1 VPLRQWPG
9 LGTIANSVWIGLALN
24 ATLAV
29 TPDVHGVAWQVAV
42 FALGL
47 VVNGIGGAMYI
58 GSQLGPGP
66 RDGLMTGLHH
76 RTGASL
82 RLIRTGIEV
91 SVLVIGWL
99 LGGVV
104 GLGTVAYALLI
115 GPLVQFF
122 LPWFIVDLHRGAATP
137 HEDVGPEAH

>member
-1 VPLRQWPG
+1 MFG
-9 LGTIANSVWIGLALN
+9 LFR
-24 ATLAV
+24 LAV
-29 TPDVHGVAWQVAV
+29 IAQQINHRYYHGQTTNPAFRAFRPGVAFLEQ
-42 FALGL
+42 
-47 VVNGIGGAMYI
+47 
-58 GSQLGPGP
+58 
-66 RDGLMTGLHH
+66 RC
-76 RTGASL
+76 L